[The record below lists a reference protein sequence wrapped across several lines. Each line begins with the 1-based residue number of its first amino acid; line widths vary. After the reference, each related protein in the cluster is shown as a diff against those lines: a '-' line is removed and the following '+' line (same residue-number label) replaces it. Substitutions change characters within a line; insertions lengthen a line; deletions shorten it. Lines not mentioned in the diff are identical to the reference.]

1 MMQLCLNFS
10 LTTGTWVTEA
20 LCRSRA
26 SSWEQTP
33 LLEPSTRRWCPTPRR
48 STCPM
53 LLRHQPNGCVT
64 WGMNAFVYMETKKEF
79 FSFCW
84 TKWQKNVVLKDK
96 TSPRQSHQSNGAAE
110 KAVST
115 VRGQARTCLA
125 VLRDKIQS
133 LSFEVTT
140 HSPMLRWTIRH
151 AACPGANV
159 NQLLQPWVSGVLLG
173 RETLS
178 DQHLIGTAASV
189 MRNRAFR
196 RLQKN
201 RQDGCQQR

>member
-1 MMQLCLNFS
+1 MQLCLNFS

-26 SSWEQTP
+26 SSWEQTL
-33 LLEPSTRRWCPTPRR
+33 LLEPSTRRWCPTNSKKFDMPYVVAASAKWVRDLGYER
-48 STCPM
+48 FCLHGNKEGVLKF
-53 LLRHQPNGCVT
+53 LLDKV
-64 WGMNAFVYMETKKEF
+64 A
-79 FSFCW
+79 
-84 TKWQKNVVLKDK
+84 KNVVLKDK
-96 TSPRQSHQSNGAAE
+96 TSPTQSHQSNGAAE

-115 VRGQARTCLA
+115 VRGLARTCLA
-125 VLRDKIQS
+125 VLKDIIQS

-159 NQLLQPWVSGVLLG
+159 NQFLQLWVTGVWLG

-178 DQHLIGTAASV
+178 DQHLTGTAAGV
-189 MRNRAFR
+189 MRNRAVR

-201 RQDGCQQR
+201 QQDGCQQR